1 LSILLIKKDEISS
14 LITMD
19 ETIESVEE
27 IMREKEFGRTQMPPK
42 TYLYFNEYNGDL
54 RVMPSYIKKNISAV
68 KIVNVHPNNK
78 NFGLPTIMAIIVLIE
93 PKTGKPLAIMDGT
106 RVTYLRT
113 GAAGGIAIK
122 YLSRAGS
129 ETIGLIGAGV
139 QAFSQII
146 AANCVLKI
154 NEISVFDIDD
164 FAKNKF
170 IQIMKKRYPSIK
182 ISSARNVEEVIKNKD
197 ILISVTPSRAPIVL
211 NKWIDEGVHINAI
224 GADAP
229 GKQELD
235 PLILKR
241 ARIIVDDLQ
250 QASHSGEVN
259 VPLKN
264 EMLSK
269 NDIYAELG
277 EIISGKKIGRDS
289 NKQITLFDSTG
300 LAIQDAAV
308 AKAIYK
314 KAMKKN
320 VGTKIDLL

>member
-1 LSILLIKKDEISS
+1 MSILLIKRDEISS
-14 LITMD
+14 LITME

-27 IMREKEFGRTQMPPK
+27 IMREKEFGRAQMPPK

-54 RVMPSYIKKNISAV
+54 RVMPSYIKKSISAV

-78 NFGLPTIMAIIVLIE
+78 NFGLPTVMAIIVLIE
-93 PKTGKPLAIMDGT
+93 PKTGKPIAIMDGT

-122 YLSRAGS
+122 YLGREGS

-154 NEISVFDIDD
+154 NEISVFDIDKGV
-164 FAKNKF
+164 KNKF
-170 IQIMKKRYPSIK
+170 IQIMERKYPTIK
-182 ISSARNVEEVIKNKD
+182 ISSACNIEEAIKNKD
-197 ILISVTPSRAPIVL
+197 ILITVTPSRVPIVK

-264 EMLSK
+264 GILSK

-314 KAMKKN
+314 KAIKKN
-320 VGTKIDLL
+320 LGIKIDLL